1 MSKLKKKGLG
11 RGLSALFGDEKFE
24 PKEKINF
31 TSNTKTLI
39 GDLTRNPFQ
48 PRQIFNEEKL
58 EELSNSIKKNGV
70 IQPIAVRPDK
80 SNEGKYQIV
89 AGERR
94 WLAAQKAGLHEIPIV
109 ILDLNDNESLEV
121 AIVENIQ
128 RDDLNSIEEAK
139 AYERLNKE
147 FNYDHEKIARFM
159 SKSRSHV
166 SNTLRLLTLPSDVRA
181 MIEEGLITAGQA
193 RPLVGVANA
202 TNIAEQIVSKK
213 LSSRS
218 VESLVRTNKGPQKA
232 GQIRVDANVLEEQRQ
247 MEENLGMK
255 VDIINKKNNSGR
267 LTINYK
273 NLSNLNLFQS
283 FLSSVSHITNI

>member
-24 PKEKINF
+24 PKEKINL
-31 TSNTKTLI
+31 TSSTKALI

-48 PRQIFNEEKL
+48 PRQIFNEAKL
-58 EELSNSIKKNGV
+58 EELANSIKKNGV

-80 SNEGKYQIV
+80 SSEGKYQIV

-109 ILDLNDNESLEV
+109 ILDLDDNESLEV

-128 RDDLNSIEEAK
+128 RDDLNPIEEAN

-213 LSSRS
+213 LSARS

-267 LTINYK
+267 LTISYK
-273 NLSNLNLFQS
+273 NLEQFELISKLLKQR
-283 FLSSVSHITNI
+283 